1 MGPSDLFDPSNPD
14 TQAIQLDKI
23 PRTPHVHNLGSAARD
38 ELVLGSAD
46 ATDLLSSPQITI
58 GSTNMLSA
66 DGVCALDTLA
76 YNKLPDAEQDRLLAS
91 TSILPPSSPTVEGDV
106 ESSSPPAERVEGING
121 GLFTSG
127 ESSNSPPGSPPAT
140 HPPPP
145 GVPLAGGDVEPS
157 SPSAE
162 RDDDMDG
169 GLLTSGESSSTPP
182 SGSLPTHRPH
192 PISPLADGDVES
204 RSPPASSPPVEC
216 FESWGAAEASS
227 PRPKSWSGHRRRSA
241 LGFEM
246 GDLDLQV
253 MEVSSPRP
261 QSWSGH
267 RRTSAL
273 GFEMG
278 DLDLQAMEV

>member
-1 MGPSDLFDPSNPD
+1 MGPSDLSDLSDPSDPD
-14 TQAIQLDKI
+14 DSQAIQLDKF

-46 ATDLLSSPQITI
+46 ATSEP
-58 GSTNMLSA
+58 
-66 DGVCALDTLA
+66 
-76 YNKLPDAEQDRLLAS
+76 DRLLAS

-121 GLFTSG
+121 GWFTSG
-127 ESSNSPPGSPPAT
+127 ESSNMPPGNPLAT

-157 SPSAE
+157 SPPASSPPAE

-216 FESWGAAEASS
+216 FESWAAAEASS
-227 PRPKSWSGHRRRSA
+227 PRPKPWSGHRRRSA

-267 RRTSAL
+267 RRTSTL